1 MSRKSTNAPAP
12 SGLPRLLTIAQVAA
26 ALAVSRP
33 TIYQFVKRGLLPPPL
48 KFGCATRFR
57 EDEVIAALDA
67 LRSPRSAK
75 GEAL

>member
-1 MSRKSTNAPAP
+1 MSTKSAQAPAP

-33 TIYQFVKRGLLPPPL
+33 TIYQFVKRGVLPQPF

-57 EDEVIAALDA
+57 EDEVIAAIDA
-67 LRSPRSAK
+67 LRVKEGA
-75 GEAL
+75 